1 MIDPWGS
8 NLTRQRTN
16 NTCCIFVEEAVYLR
30 YYQDIYYL
38 CYTAPAR
45 SSKKLPS
52 SSFWRSSYSF
62 RHSLHT
68 YGGNDSVL
76 RCRA

>member
-38 CYTAPAR
+38 CY
-45 SSKKLPS
+45 SSGTFVEKLPS

-62 RHSLHT
+62 RHFST
-68 YGGNDSVL
+68 YGGDDSVL